1 MRCFLEKTADK
12 NDLLREELN
21 RFWETEIIGKSEES
35 VITSL
40 RMKCFRTRYVTR
52 LPYKTDHDLLP
63 GNFQVAK
70 IRLQN
75 LKRYLLKKKYLR
87 KIKIKV
93 SKIMKK
99 AVLLNDLH
107 LMRYF
112 RNLKKYII
120 CSTNQF

>member
-87 KIKIKV
+87 KIKDKSFKDCEEGSITK
-93 SKIMKK
+93 
-99 AVLLNDLH
+99 
-107 LMRYF
+107 
-112 RNLKKYII
+112 
-120 CSTNQF
+120 